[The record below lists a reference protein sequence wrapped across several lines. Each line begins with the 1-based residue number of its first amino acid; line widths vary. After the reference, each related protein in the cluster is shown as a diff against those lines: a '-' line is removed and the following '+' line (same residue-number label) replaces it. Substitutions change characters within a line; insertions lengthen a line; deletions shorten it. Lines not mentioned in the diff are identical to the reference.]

1 MESTNEH
8 GEPLAGEIEDGRQPT
23 IEEIDMMDADNDTRS
38 VPGSYAE
45 SNLSVEGS
53 GAGTP
58 SVKRR
63 RGGSQVSETS
73 AILREFLAERP
84 KPSDFMQQKPIDDL
98 QHFFDSMASTV
109 RNFSLIAAPSI
120 VGLPIAFANGIRFCV
135 GIMIF
140 SVLSNIDSHGLGIFS
155 ARIRLCKIQDARMI
169 LSVFSGVVKIGVK
182 KIRKF
187 DDIIPNT
194 FSVVLLARQ
203 CR

>member
-1 MESTNEH
+1 MSSETTQSGMESTNEH

-109 RNFSLIAAPSI
+109 RKFSLMRIARIKLKISQI
-120 VGLPIAFANGIRFCV
+120 VGEEEMTWAEEQARTQI
-135 GIMIF
+135 IF
-140 SVLSNIDSHGLGIFS
+140 VNDVEDQSHVN
-155 ARIRLCKIQDARMI
+155 ME
-169 LSVFSGVVKIGVK
+169 
-182 KIRKF
+182 
-187 DDIIPNT
+187 
-194 FSVVLLARQ
+194 
-203 CR
+203 